1 VFTASDCRKKAAECI
16 RSAEAA
22 TDRKTREDLC
32 RTAQAWATLAEQVE
46 RDSSRPPSPSPTPI
60 KRPADMLRRT
70 TRPTE
75 VIDAADVLRQRLRL
89 TDHEDEL
96 FDSDLFD

>member
-1 VFTASDCRKKAAECI
+1 MLTASDCRRKAAECI

-22 TDRKTREDLC
+22 TDRKTREDYC
-32 RTAQAWATLAEQVE
+32 RTAQAWAALAQQVE
-46 RDSSRPPSPSPTPI
+46 RKPTQPLAPPSV
-60 KRPADMLRRT
+60 KRPADLLQRI
-70 TRPTE
+70 TRPAD

-89 TDHEDEL
+89 TDPEDAL